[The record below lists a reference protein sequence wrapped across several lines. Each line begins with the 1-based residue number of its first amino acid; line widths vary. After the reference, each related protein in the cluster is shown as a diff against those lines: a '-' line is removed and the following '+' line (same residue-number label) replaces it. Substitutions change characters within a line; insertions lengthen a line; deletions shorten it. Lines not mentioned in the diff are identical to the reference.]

1 MRRQFFHVCDRQVD
15 GSGEICSFDRLYE
28 RSTANAAVGTKSMLG
43 DEEQKREHWLSG
55 MECMGNEVPE
65 ADQKTRVC
73 LQK

>member
-1 MRRQFFHVCDRQVD
+1 MRRQFFLVCDRQAD
-15 GSGEICSFDRLYE
+15 FDFDRLYE